1 MPDIREGKY
10 AYRFSGYAMDPD
22 LTTPFYL
29 VGIGAF
35 TLGPGGKIAGEH
47 RSTLTTLQGG
57 NATPVPGVFSL
68 SGSYEPG
75 DADFASALLVFT
87 SRPPSPPQTLQGGF
101 VFTPAGPDRYW
112 LISTTTHILKPESS
126 PANEVV
132 SGEVVRIGP

>member
-35 TLGPGGKIAGEH
+35 TLGPGRKITGEH

-57 NATPVPGVFSL
+57 NATPVPLSL
-68 SGSYEPG
+68 
-75 DADFASALLVFT
+75 
-87 SRPPSPPQTLQGGF
+87 
-101 VFTPAGPDRYW
+101 
-112 LISTTTHILKPESS
+112 IHI
-126 PANEVV
+126 
-132 SGEVVRIGP
+132 